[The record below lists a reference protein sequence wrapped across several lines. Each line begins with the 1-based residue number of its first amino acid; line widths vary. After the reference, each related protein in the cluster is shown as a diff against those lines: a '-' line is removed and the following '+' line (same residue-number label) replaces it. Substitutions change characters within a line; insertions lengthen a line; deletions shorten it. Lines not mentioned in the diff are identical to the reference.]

1 MNINTLREEL
11 ERDEGRVDAIY
22 LDHLGYPTFGIG
34 HLITDED
41 NFELGKEYSKNELLK
56 LFEKDFA
63 KAEMGADQLV
73 GHIQELHIEAKNVI
87 TEMVYQLGTQGV
99 RNFKKMISA
108 LEERDYQRAKSEML
122 NSRWHQQTT
131 TRCESL
137 AKIMGICA

>member
-1 MNINTLREEL
+1 MSEVLKKRIM
-11 ERDEGRVDAIY
+11 DHEGFIGSIY
-22 LDHLGYPTFGIG
+22 LDTENKATIGFG

-87 TEMVYQLGTQGV
+87 TEMVFQLGTQGV
-99 RNFKKMISA
+99 RNFKNMIAA
-108 LEERDYQRAKSEML
+108 LEARDYPRASREML
-122 NSRWHQQTT
+122 DSRWHAQTT
-131 TRCESL
+131 NRCESL
-137 AKIMGICA
+137 SKIMSQCS